1 MSSSAASG
9 RRKSISTK
17 KTGKKPEGVAVPKHA
32 QSTTNEIPTMSENE
46 KERITEVFKI
56 YETDVRSAAMNPEV
70 SFHLPIILVFY
81 GSIKLKFSLL
91 ITTFY

>member
-17 KTGKKPEGVAVPKHA
+17 KTGKKPEGVAVLPKHA

-70 SFHLPIILVFY
+70 SFTPTYYFKNK
-81 GSIKLKFSLL
+81 SF
-91 ITTFY
+91 